1 MLEVDKNFKVKSL
14 AYVCLNCLVT
24 DVEERCMKMQTW
36 QFWFAKFQCTMCSYW
51 ASSILNFGVHNALWT
66 DNR

>member
-24 DVEERCMKMQTW
+24 DVEERCMKMQT
-36 QFWFAKFQCTMCSYW
+36 
-51 ASSILNFGVHNALWT
+51 
-66 DNR
+66 